1 MCILFR
7 LSCRRASRWAIAL
20 VVLVFTVGC
29 GEKMATISGV
39 VELDGKPMSLADN
52 VRGTVM
58 FQPASR
64 QGATLNGTI
73 KRSGKFELLSGT
85 ESQVSPGVYLATVSA
100 TEVLPLK
107 QDSSQP
113 EGRRI
118 TPDKYASSSE
128 SGLRV
133 VIKPGENHVVLELES
148 EQPTEGESHSGAD
161 ADDEVQST
169 SKSDTPVVSDPAVS
183 DKE

>member
-1 MCILFR
+1 MYFLSRF
-7 LSCRRASRWAIAL
+7 SCRRVCRCGIAFAL
-20 VVLVFTVGC
+20 LAFTLGC
-29 GEKMATISGV
+29 GEKMATISGI

-73 KRSGKFELLSGT
+73 EYAGKFELLAGT
-85 ESQVSPGVYLATVSA
+85 ESQVRPGVYIATVSA
-100 TEVLPLK
+100 AEVLPSK
-107 QDSSQP
+107 QDSAQP

-133 VIKPGENHVVLELES
+133 VIKPGKNHVVLELKS
-148 EQPTEGESHSGAD
+148 EQPTEIESHSEAD
-161 ADDEVQST
+161 AAEEEQST
-169 SKSDTPVVSDPAVS
+169 SKTDTPVVSD
-183 DKE
+183 KE